1 MREEP
6 NVGLRVRGQLDLEG
20 SEVARQAWR
29 LMKANSVGLS
39 FGFLTTA
46 SHTDGE
52 VRVLDE
58 IDLFEISITPAPAN
72 ADTRILSTKTASV
85 RGGFYSGE
93 LELPRGKSVTEL
105 RAEFEEATK
114 GIVDVRPAPS
124 IVSFE
129 C

>member
-1 MREEP
+1 
-6 NVGLRVRGQLDLEG
+6 
-20 SEVARQAWR
+20 
-29 LMKANSVGLS
+29 MKANSVGLS

-46 SHTDGE
+46 SHIDGE

-72 ADTRILSTKTASV
+72 ADTRILSTKAASV

-93 LELPRGKSVTEL
+93 LPRAKSIIEL
-105 RAEFEEATK
+105 RADLEEATK
-114 GIVDVRPAPS
+114 GIVDLRPAPS
-124 IVSFE
+124 VVSFE